1 MPFVRL
7 LLLVVAVLAA
17 VVVGFAVFRP
27 DPDAAPS
34 AQTMET
40 PQITQPTRTVA
51 APPPRSIPSQVTSPG
66 DASSPAEI
74 TAQEAAEAVR
84 RLAREQQENTMMVP
98 DERPAD
104 LTSSW

>member
-1 MPFVRL
+1 MSFVRV
-7 LLLVVAVLAA
+7 LLLVVAALAA

-27 DPDAAPS
+27 DPDAAP
-34 AQTMET
+34 APQALET
-40 PQITQPTRTVA
+40 PEITPPARTVA
-51 APPPRSIPSQVTSPG
+51 APPRSTPAQVISPG

-84 RLAREQQENTMMVP
+84 RLEREQQENVMMVP
-98 DERPAD
+98 DEKPAD